1 MEKPTP
7 GPGGRLVTRE
17 YFYRCDVGPRGRGLR
32 QTRIS
37 FGRVTEDDRRGDN
50 RGPGEKKLEDNNT
63 EG

>member
-1 MEKPTP
+1 M
-7 GPGGRLVTRE
+7 VTRE